1 MSSRGGRRRGR
12 PPKTVSTPPTFIN
25 ARANSIEKPK
35 WLQAANNSRE
45 GSESPAGSV
54 GSRQYSAR
62 KHISVTPFR
71 KRGRKAGTRGNR
83 GGKAYLPR
91 PSLVTRDYHYGS
103 DFDSG
108 SGGESEPEMVEDE
121 ELDVESDD
129 DLMPDISEAETD
141 IIDEDGSDS
150 LSINSGL
157 VAKNKQ
163 VFAPTP
169 LPYWLQSDQE
179 LPTLNLPESS
189 DDLLLPLHQVLPACA
204 VYEVLRKFSS
214 EVK

>member
-1 MSSRGGRRRGR
+1 MVVVKEVNRLLEVSEVDSTVPGNTFQPHHSGREAE
-12 PPKTVSTPPTFIN
+12 KLEQEV
-25 ARANSIEKPK
+25 IEE
-35 WLQAANNSRE
+35 A
-45 GSESPAGSV
+45 
-54 GSRQYSAR
+54 
-62 KHISVTPFR
+62 KHIFLGHHLSPET
-71 KRGRKAGTRGNR
+71 
-83 GGKAYLPR
+83 
-91 PSLVTRDYHYGS
+91 HYGS